1 MPTVFPTSP
10 HFDDFNESKEFVR
23 ILFRPGRA
31 VQAREMTQLQTIIQ
45 AQIERFGKGIYKDG
59 SFVSP
64 PSETFDPF
72 LSFVKLKDSFSGTDA
87 DDVIGG
93 LVGQTIIGQ
102 TSLVRAIVIDS
113 SVSTTAGDPP
123 TLFVKYTDGG
133 SNRQEAFTNNEQ
145 IKNEAGTVTVQALA
159 SAATGFGTSFSIGTS
174 TIFAKGNFLFVP
186 QQTHIIEKYTNVQN
200 KIIGLSVTETVID
213 SDTDSTLLDP
223 ATGTFNFFAPGADRY
238 RANLVLSSRDL
249 EFVANTDP
257 NFIEVIRVEEGLVI
271 SKNIDPRLSVL
282 GDTLA
287 RRTFEESGNY
297 IVEPYTLELR
307 EHLKSSPVG
316 TNTKANVSAVVNDGV
331 FLKANGGDNSLFV
344 SVVTPGQ
351 AYVKGYEVNNTP
363 TRLLPV
369 SKARNFANITNGV
382 IVSKLSSFVNI
393 TSANSIPDFATVE
406 TLSLRD
412 RYKSSN
418 AGQNGAIVGTAK
430 ARGIEYI
437 TGNVAFDRGGTVSTR
452 TGRTATFKLHLFD
465 IQMNSGKTFERD
477 VKHLTGDIFEFAANV
492 VPTETNITGAVTFN
506 AVSTTVRGSGTQF
519 ATDLKAGDMIS
530 VSNASSTVRLEVA
543 TIVDDVELTV
553 TAAPLMNLQ
562 LSGFFTYASA
572 RLNTA
577 NIGDSDKDILIA
589 KLPFNT
595 IKAIDPDNDDT
606 TYTVKRQETRTLSSG
621 AVTIT
626 AGTNETF
633 SPFNAGNYQAII
645 VSGTRKGEFIEIASG
660 DVTINGTSTE
670 ITFDFSGT
678 PGENLTNQAVEFI
691 LTVNKRTSAALR
703 KTKTLV
709 QNATLTLSENVK
721 AQAAIISLG
730 KADGFK
736 LKSVHMANIDTQFGM
751 TYTTDLQSNITSRY
765 SFDTGQKATFYD
777 LAKVKLKP
785 GAAKP
790 SRPIRITFD
799 HFTHGAGDFCTVNSY
814 PDYEDIPEVTFNGQL
829 FKLRDC
835 IDYRPVLNDAG
846 TGFSGTGAQVTEF
859 LDQDI
864 NFVSDYQ
871 FFLPKITSIGL
882 NENGSFF
889 TIDGKSELTPRE
901 PNFPADLIK
910 LFVLQQK
917 PYVFDIDKD
926 IEVKRVENKRFTM
939 KDIGKIENRVKTLE
953 FYTTL
958 NLLER
963 DAQQTQIQDELGF
976 DRFKN
981 GFIVDS
987 FTGHGVGDSL
997 DNPDYAVSVNFTKKE
1012 ASPLI
1017 KSEFVNLI
1025 EKSTTTA
1032 QRTGNNYTVTGSIA
1046 SLPYTHELLIQNPF
1060 SSKTQNLNPFNLNQF
1075 QGLMRLSPPGDLWF
1089 DDRRVPQVA
1098 VDRTGTF
1105 DSLSNQSLIK
1115 RDGRNVF
1122 GSLNDIEQLRNGIP
1136 QDTDELPD
1144 NVKGLVDLLG
1154 SVSPATSSVQLQ
1166 GNDVVKNI
1174 TVVPK
1179 MRDATINIKVEGM
1192 RPNTKL
1198 FAFFDDQPISSYVS
1212 PVTAAVKILQN
1223 NLAAN
1228 TALGASATIL
1238 EKDTRDLANAVLVSS
1253 ATLATSNIG
1262 SFEGNF
1268 GYISDSLNINTGK
1281 KVLRLTSSPTNNRE
1295 EEVTFCEQ
1303 VFFSDGVIRE
1313 ITTEVLRPPPPPP
1326 QPSPQRGKA
1335 TPPVP
1340 PPAQADQ
1347 GVPPVTEEEPAEVGV
1362 TSFGHL
1368 LFAANGRGMPPKM
1381 NEAAVKQYFEEEL
1394 GLTDVFSK
1402 PPSEL
1407 PLSVRKDL
1415 VHHVQVGMAVNGRD
1429 GVETPGGAADTA
1441 GKDTIP
1447 NGTKP
1452 LETVINEGKAAM
1464 LENDILFP

>member
-93 LVGQTIIGQ
+93 LVGQTVVGQ
-102 TSLVRAIVIDS
+102 TSLVRATVINS

-133 SNRQEAFTNNEQ
+133 TNRQEAFTNNEQ

-159 SAATGFGTSFSIGTS
+159 SAATGFGTSFSIGKS

-186 QQTHIIEKYTNVQN
+186 QQTHIVEKYANVQN

-238 RANLVLSSRDL
+238 KANLVLASRDL

-257 NFIEVIRVEEGLVI
+257 NFIEVIRVEDGLII
-271 SKNIDPRLSVL
+271 SKSIDPRLSVL

-297 IVEPYTLELR
+297 IVSPFSLELR
-307 EHLKSSPVG
+307 EHLRNTPVG
-316 TNTKANVSAVVNDGV
+316 SNTAANIVATINTGE
-331 FLKANGGDNSLFV
+331 FMKANGGDNSLFV
-344 SVVTPGQ
+344 SVITPGQ
-351 AYVKGYEVNNTP
+351 SYVKGYEVDNVP
-363 TRLLPV
+363 TRKLAI
-369 SKARNFANITNGV
+369 SKARDFSNVTSSV
-382 IVSKLSSFVNI
+382 IASKLSSFVNI

-430 ARGIEYI
+430 ARGVEYL
-437 TGNVAFDRGGTVSTR
+437 TGNVTFARGGSVGNR

-465 IQMNSGKTFERD
+465 IQMESGKTFERD
-477 VKHLTGDIFEFAANV
+477 VKHLTGDDFEFAANV

-506 AVSTTVRGSGTQF
+506 AVSTTVRGSGTKF
-519 ATDLKAGDMIS
+519 GNDLKVGDIIS

-577 NIGDSDKDILIA
+577 NIGDSDKDILIS
-589 KLPFNT
+589 KIPRNV
-595 IKAIDPDNDDT
+595 IKAVDPDNINT

-633 SPFNAGNYQAII
+633 SPFNASNYQVII
-645 VSGTRKGEFIEIASG
+645 VSGTRKGEFIEIDSG
-660 DVTINGTSTE
+660 DVSINGTSTE

-709 QNATLTLSENVK
+709 QNSTLTLSENVK

-736 LKSVHMANIDTQFGM
+736 LKSVHMANVDTKFGM

-777 LAKVKLKP
+777 LAKIKLKP

-790 SRPIRITFD
+790 ARPIRITFD
-799 HFTHGAGDFCTVNSY
+799 HFTHGSGDFFSVGSY

-835 IDYRPVLNDAG
+835 LDFRPRINDAG
-846 TGFSGTGAQVTEF
+846 TGFSGTGASTTEF

-864 NFVSDYQ
+864 NFVTNFQ
-871 FFLPKITSIGL
+871 FFLPKINSIGL
-882 NENGSFF
+882 DENGNYFVVN
-889 TIDGKSELTPRE
+889 GKSELNPRE
-901 PNFPADLIK
+901 PNFPSELLK

-917 PYVFDIDKD
+917 PYVFDIKQD
-926 IEVKRVENKRFTM
+926 IEVKKVENKRFTM
-939 KDIGKIENRVKTLE
+939 KDIGKLENRVKTLE
-953 FYTTL
+953 FYTSL

-963 DAQQTQIQDELGF
+963 DAQQAQIQDELGF

-981 GFIVDS
+981 GFVVDS
-987 FTGHGVGDSL
+987 FTGHGVGDSV
-997 DNPDYAVSVNFTKKE
+997 DNPDYAVSINFTKKE

-1017 KSEFVNLI
+1017 KSRFINLE
-1025 EKSTTTA
+1025 EKSSTDA
-1032 QRTGNNYTVTGSIA
+1032 QRTSNNYVITGALA
-1046 SLPYTHELLIQNPF
+1046 SLPYTHELLIRNPF

-1075 QGLMRLSPPGDLWF
+1075 QGLMRISPPGDLWF
-1089 DDRRVPQVA
+1089 DDRRVPDVA

-1105 DSLSNQSLIK
+1105 DSLLSQSLVK
-1115 RDGRNVF
+1115 RDGRNIF

-1136 QDTDELPD
+1136 QNTDELPD
-1144 NVKGLVDLLG
+1144 VEKGLVDLLG
-1154 SVSPATSSVQLQ
+1154 SLSPATSTVQLQ
-1166 GNDVVKNI
+1166 GNDVVKNT

-1179 MRDATINIKVEGM
+1179 MRDVNIGFKVEGM
-1192 RPNTKL
+1192 RPNTTMH
-1198 FAFFDDQPISSYVS
+1198 AFFDGTN
-1212 PVTAAVKILQN
+1212 VTAFCNQKTELVRVRQQALQ
-1223 NLAAN
+1223 AN
-1228 TALGASATIL
+1228 VAGGQPEPIIKLDQLRLSNALLTVSVGLST
-1238 EKDTRDLANAVLVSS
+1238 DANGL
-1253 ATLATSNIG
+1253 I
-1262 SFEGNF
+1262 EGNF
-1268 GYISDSLNINTGK
+1268 QYLSESLNISTGK
-1281 KVLRLTSSPTNNRE
+1281 KTLRLTSSSTNDRE
-1295 EEVTFCEQ
+1295 AEVSFAEQ
-1303 VFFSDGVIRE
+1303 VFVSDGVIRE
-1313 ITTEVLRPPPPPP
+1313 ISNEFLRPPPPPP
-1326 QPSPQRGKA
+1326 
-1335 TPPVP
+1335 PPEP
-1340 PPAQADQ
+1340 PPPQPPIQILADPTPSVMDTIFKTVR
-1347 GVPPVTEEEPAEVGV
+1347 G
-1362 TSFGHL
+1362 
-1368 LFAANGRGMPPKM
+1368 AAIMT
-1381 NEAAVKQYFEEEL
+1381 AAVKASYEAICPGITTSASPT
-1394 GLTDVFSK
+1394 GLNQDK
-1402 PPSEL
+1402 L
-1407 PLSVRKDL
+1407 R
-1415 VHHVQVGMAVNGRD
+1415 QVTQQAAAGFAVNGRD
-1429 GVETPGGAADTA
+1429 GKEMGGNGSILQTGIVGPAAVTGARVRRGEITVEEAALQHADS
-1441 GKDTIP
+1441 IQ
-1447 NGTKP
+1447 
-1452 LETVINEGKAAM
+1452 KA
-1464 LENDILFP
+1464 LGVEF